1 MANFILTRT
10 ISAPVDKVWSLGGD
24 FMKTPGPG
32 VEVKVEK
39 RGTGSD
45 NVGAERTV
53 TIGSVTVRERL
64 EAVGPGK
71 TFSYKILSGAPM
83 KDHLAKATFI
93 PKDSS
98 TEIRWDVTFT
108 PKIPGIGW
116 IVALVTKKAVNQYL
130 DAVAK
135 AAQ

>member
-10 ISAPVDKVWSLGGD
+10 ISAPVDKVWALGGD

-32 VEVKVEK
+32 VEVKIEK
-39 RGTGSD
+39 RGNGSD
-45 NVGAERTV
+45 NVGAERTI
-53 TIGSVTVRERL
+53 TIGSVKVRERL
-64 EAVGPGK
+64 ESVGPGK
-71 TFSYKILSGAPM
+71 KFSYKILSGAPM
-83 KDHLAKATFI
+83 KDHLAKATFT

-116 IVALVTKKAVNQYL
+116 IVALVTKKSINQYL
-130 DAVAK
+130 DVVTK